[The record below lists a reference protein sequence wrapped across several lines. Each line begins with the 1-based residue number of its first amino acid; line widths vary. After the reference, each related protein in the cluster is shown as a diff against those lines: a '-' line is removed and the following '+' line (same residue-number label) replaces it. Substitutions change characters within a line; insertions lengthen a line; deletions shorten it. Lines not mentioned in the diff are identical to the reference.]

1 MGKYIRKSK
10 IDGEA
15 SIALMD
21 VSPSSLGVLTRAKSL
36 ALQQRRL
43 QKPSSSSSSLPP
55 TSPSPNPPS
64 KHKKQKQKMNDCSGG
79 GGSYLQL
86 RSRRLQKKP
95 PIVVI
100 RSSKR
105 RKQQRRKDTCGGR
118 NHNPNKKNPQ
128 ILDSIRGDGSRS
140 DSVAESVVFGKEK
153 GLIGE
158 INKDLCVETSFG
170 ENFLELEQATQS
182 FNRTTRESTP
192 SSLIRKPEIIA
203 SPGSSTKLNNCTSE
217 SNQREESLSGS
228 HRHLPTTPEMEEFFS
243 GAEEEQQK
251 QFIEK
256 YNFDPVNEQPLP
268 GRFEWKKVDD

>member
-1 MGKYIRKSK
+1 MTPQSTIFFNPNSDFSHTSQSKFSLFLFLFLSEFFHEKRRKMGKYIRKSK

-43 QKPSSSSSSLPP
+43 QKPSSSSSLPP

-64 KHKKQKQKMNDCSGG
+64 KQKKQKQQMNDCSSGGGG

-105 RKQQRRKDTCGGR
+105 RKQQRRTDTCVGGR
-118 NHNPNKKNPQ
+118 NPNPNNKNPPN
-128 ILDSIRGDGSRS
+128 LDSIRGDGSRS
-140 DSVAESVVFGKEK
+140 DSVDESVVFGKEK
-153 GLIGE
+153 ELIGE

-170 ENFLELEQATQS
+170 ENFLELEGTTQRYHFY
-182 FNRTTRESTP
+182 FNLYF
-192 SSLIRKPEIIA
+192 LIF
-203 SPGSSTKLNNCTSE
+203 SP
-217 SNQREESLSGS
+217 
-228 HRHLPTTPEMEEFFS
+228 
-243 GAEEEQQK
+243 
-251 QFIEK
+251 QF
-256 YNFDPVNEQPLP
+256 
-268 GRFEWKKVDD
+268 